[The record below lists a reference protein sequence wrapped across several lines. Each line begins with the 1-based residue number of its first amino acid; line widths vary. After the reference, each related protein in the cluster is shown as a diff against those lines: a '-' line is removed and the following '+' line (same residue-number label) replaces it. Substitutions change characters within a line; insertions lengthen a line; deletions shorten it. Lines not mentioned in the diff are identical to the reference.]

1 MNLDK
6 LFDWIIIVVIGFAL
20 NGNLDRLTHWVYR
33 AQAKVIY
40 ESRASA
46 WGSPSIFKNNSRK

>member
-6 LFDWIIIVVIGFAL
+6 LFEWVVIIVIGFAMT
-20 NGNLDRLTHWVYR
+20 GNLEKLTQLIYV

-40 ESRASA
+40 ESRASS
-46 WGSPSIFKNNSRK
+46 WGSPSIFKNKEPN